1 MSKENRFDAKLSD
14 KGAIILENLAKS
26 EDLSKT
32 AIVENLLRKA
42 AERNLDMPS
51 IDYEVANRKVDE
63 SDETEKMEGSIQDRL
78 EKTETALLSVLE
90 EIGIDDQELYIM
102 ASGYSARSSLKRY
115 PELRRV
121 LNNFEV
127 MKPRMAPTLRESIT
141 PTAAVTLP
149 RRLAHNILTL
159 LHPDCLILEEF
170 CPEFSIDPNAV
181 SPKLN
186 KTDEE
191 ESDDSEEN

>member
-14 KGAIILENLAKS
+14 KGAIILENLAEN

-32 AIVENLLRKA
+32 AIIENLLRKA
-42 AERNLDMPS
+42 AEDKLDMPT
-51 IDYEVANRKVDE
+51 IDYEVSSRKEEDE
-63 SDETEKMEGSIQDRL
+63 PKKMEGSLQDRL
-78 EKTETALLSVLE
+78 DRLENSLLGVLE

-115 PELRRV
+115 PELKRV

-127 MKPRMAPTLRESIT
+127 MRPRMKPTLRDSIT
-141 PTAAVTLP
+141 PTAAITLP

-159 LHPDCLILEEF
+159 LHPECLVLEEF
-170 CPEFSIDPNAV
+170 VPEFAVDPSAV
-181 SPKLN
+181 GKKLTDT
-186 KTDEE
+186 TDEE
-191 ESDDSEEN
+191 KN